1 MSRSATEL
9 PRALPG
15 LRGARHDPARS
26 TSQLACSELGQ
37 STLLR
42 TNTGAGA
49 MRVAPAAP
57 SRRTFLSSA
66 ACRPL
71 VPSQTSQIL
80 RRQPVQPDIRWSAHA
95 FSTSTNRS
103 SSASEEAQKACIKCS
118 KPAPV
123 NALSCDACG
132 ALQPLPS
139 ELDAYAL
146 LGLDVDRIGRHGWDV
161 DLGELKTQW
170 RRRVA
175 LSHPDRMGGKDEVR
189 KDEEK

>member
-1 MSRSATEL
+1 M
-9 PRALPG
+9 
-15 LRGARHDPARS
+15 
-26 TSQLACSELGQ
+26 
-37 STLLR
+37 
-42 TNTGAGA
+42 
-49 MRVAPAAP
+49 
-57 SRRTFLSSA
+57 
-66 ACRPL
+66 
-71 VPSQTSQIL
+71 
-80 RRQPVQPDIRWSAHA
+80 
-95 FSTSTNRS
+95 
-103 SSASEEAQKACIKCS
+103 
-118 KPAPV
+118 